1 MHLLFVSFLA
11 CAVRFIIFSEVYW
24 SAWTQLCSVTIWVR
38 EVLKTT
44 GLQVTVTA
52 IQNNNFQDCT
62 LTWMIKLQDQIY
74 AKHNHRGQWR
84 PSEWTTSHLKSLSL
98 SGLSWIS
105 QSKSNLDNSAAGSW
119 MFCSADFFGLYR
131 PYAGL
136 AAARIDTRAFRLVM
150 IPAFQ
155 NKMFTWTIKSK

>member
-1 MHLLFVSFLA
+1 MHLLYVCFLA
-11 CAVRFIIFSEVYW
+11 CALQFFMPELNCAVESFRWGKFW
-24 SAWTQLCSVTIWVR
+24 KQLSYKW
-38 EVLKTT
+38 L
-44 GLQVTVTA
+44 TVTW
-52 IQNNNFQDCT
+52 NNNFQECT
-62 LTWMIKLQDQIY
+62 LIWMIKLQDQIY
-74 AKHNHRGQWR
+74 AKHNHKGQWR

-155 NKMFTWTIKSK
+155 NKMFTWTINSK